1 MFHFYQAEGFK
12 MSISHRIS
20 RRFNLTLMSLTM
32 FVLLPLQ
39 AAADNET
46 PAWAAAL
53 LPTGAELARQSL
65 DIIDLDPGKSLGAD
79 MEFGFPGKYPS
90 CSWSLYK
97 QHMTLELVGQSVDE
111 TPEMLDQVIEN
122 YAYDLE
128 GFGQA
133 LAEDLAMSYK
143 NNSNLK
149 SMGTVQEEQFPNGR
163 IAYIEWTEDCD
174 RHPNGTKAKLT
185 GSARRDATI
194 LTFDLVLSAT
204 GAEARAMALEI
215 LSGFEKLDIAALY
228 Q

>member
-1 MFHFYQAEGFK
+1 
-12 MSISHRIS
+12 MSISRRIS
-20 RRFNLTLMSLTM
+20 RRFNLALMSLTIA
-32 FVLLPLQ
+32 VLLPLQ
-39 AAADNET
+39 AAGDNET

-53 LPTGAELARQSL
+53 LPAGAELARQDL
-65 DIIDLDPGKSLGAD
+65 EVTDLDSGKALGAD

-97 QHMTLELVGQSVDE
+97 QNMTIELVGQSVDE
-111 TPEMLDQVIEN
+111 TPWMLDQIVEN
-122 YAYDLE
+122 YEYELE
-128 GFGQA
+128 GFGQSM
-133 LAEDLAMSYK
+133 AEDLALSYK

-149 SMGTVQEEQFPNGR
+149 SMGIVQEEQFPNGR

-174 RHPNGTKAKLT
+174 RHPNGTKAKLI

>member
-1 MFHFYQAEGFK
+1 
-12 MSISHRIS
+12 MSISRRIS
-20 RRFNLTLMSLTM
+20 RRFNLALMSLTIA
-32 FVLLPLQ
+32 VLLPLQ
-39 AAADNET
+39 AAGDNET

-53 LPTGAELARQSL
+53 LPAGAELARQDL
-65 DIIDLDPGKSLGAD
+65 EVTDLDSGKALGAD

-97 QHMTLELVGQSVDE
+97 QNMTIELVGQSVDE
-111 TPEMLDQVIEN
+111 TPWMLDQIVEN
-122 YAYDLE
+122 YEYELE
-128 GFGQA
+128 GFGQSM
-133 LAEDLAMSYK
+133 AEDLALSYK

-149 SMGTVQEEQFPNGR
+149 SMGIVQEEQFPNGR

-174 RHPNGTKAKLT
+174 RHPNGTKAKLI
-185 GSARRDATI
+185 GSARRDTTI

>member
-1 MFHFYQAEGFK
+1 
-12 MSISHRIS
+12 MSISRRIS
-20 RRFNLTLMSLTM
+20 RRFNLALMSLTIA
-32 FVLLPLQ
+32 VLLPLQ
-39 AAADNET
+39 AAGDNET

-53 LPTGAELARQSL
+53 LPAGAELARQDL
-65 DIIDLDPGKSLGAD
+65 EVTDLDSGKALGAD

-97 QHMTLELVGQSVDE
+97 QNMTIELVGQSVDE
-111 TPEMLDQVIEN
+111 TPWMLDQVVEN
-122 YAYDLE
+122 YEYDME
-128 GFGQA
+128 GFGQTM
-133 LAEDLAMSYK
+133 AEDLAMSYK

-149 SMGTVQEEQFPNGR
+149 SMGIVQEEQFPNGR

-174 RHPNGTKAKLT
+174 RHPNGTKAKLI
-185 GSARRDATI
+185 GSARRDTTI

>member
-1 MFHFYQAEGFK
+1 MN
-12 MSISHRIS
+12 ISRRIS
-20 RRFNLTLMSLTM
+20 RRFYPASILLTIV
-32 FVLLPLQ
+32 VLLPLQ
-39 AAADNET
+39 AAADDET

-53 LPTGAELARQSL
+53 LPAGAALARQSL
-65 DIIDLDPGKSLGAD
+65 DIIDLDPGKSLGAN
-79 MEFGFPGKYPS
+79 MEFEFPGKYPS

-122 YAYDLE
+122 YAYDLD
-128 GFGQA
+128 GFGQS
-133 LAEDLAMSYK
+133 LADDLAMSYK

-149 SMGTVQEEQFPNGR
+149 SMGTVQDEQFPNGR

-174 RHPNGTKAKLT
+174 RHPNGTKAKLI

-215 LSGFEKLDIAALY
+215 LSGFETLDLAALY
-228 Q
+228 QLPPTE